1 MLTTFDAA
9 SVQCTAESGARRVA
23 LLELYTSEGCDSC
36 PPADRWIS
44 SLPQHG
50 LNAERVVMLGFHV
63 DYWNYLGWKDPYAR
77 AEYSARQR
85 TASRRSGARVIYT
98 PQLLLNGRDYRR
110 GAFTDDIDS
119 RVRALNQEKPGPRI
133 RLKMN
138 TESPGVLLVQGTAD
152 VTDAAEPGD
161 ARAYLAIYE
170 NNLFSHSGDVLQ
182 ALVIPNCR

>member
-77 AEYSARQR
+77 AEYSARQPAQR
-85 TASRRSGARVIYT
+85 GAR
-98 PQLLLNGRDYRR
+98 
-110 GAFTDDIDS
+110 DIHAP
-119 RVRALNQEKPGPRI
+119 V
-133 RLKMN
+133 
-138 TESPGVLLVQGTAD
+138 
-152 VTDAAEPGD
+152 AA
-161 ARAYLAIYE
+161 
-170 NNLFSHSGDVLQ
+170 
-182 ALVIPNCR
+182 